1 MVDAGWETIFG
12 FLDTVADTYIYYI
25 LLSSII
31 IYCILLF
38 IIYLIL
44 QTLQTADKMY
54 KTTASGPSIRFMDH
68 PLIKK
73 NRLCQGNKRKADPDQ
88 KPGPEDILSDIS
100 IVRSNQSLWSPKSYP
115 LVNVYITMENHHF

>member
-73 NRLCQGNKRKADPDQ
+73 TDFARAISAKLIPIKSLGLKISYRISALCAPIKAFGAQNPT
-88 KPGPEDILSDIS
+88 
-100 IVRSNQSLWSPKSYP
+100 LW
-115 LVNVYITMENHHF
+115 